1 MSLTFNVIGRSV
13 FIENSGWLLLPS
25 VIFSVLLFFIGF
37 QGYLQNHTVYELKKD
52 ENLDLV
58 SESKLW
64 NTSELKNKVIDLFEK
79 EKIYTDSDLKITQIS
94 LKLHTNRTYISKL
107 INNEFK
113 VSFNDFVNQYRVEE
127 AKILLEK
134 DTQQRYSLSYISE
147 TAGFGSLS
155 SFIRIFKDHSG
166 KTPGQYRDALKRKN

>member
-1 MSLTFNVIGRSV
+1 M
-13 FIENSGWLLLPS
+13 
-25 VIFSVLLFFIGF
+25 
-37 QGYLQNHTVYELKKD
+37 QNHTVYELKKD

-58 SESKLW
+58 SDTKSW
-64 NTSELKNKVIDLFEK
+64 NTEQLKNKVIDLFEK
-79 EKIYTDSDLKITQIS
+79 EEIYRDSDLKITHLS
-94 LKLHTNRTYISKL
+94 LRLSTNRTYISKL

-113 VSFNDFVNQYRVEE
+113 VTFNDFVNQYRVQE

-155 SFIRIFKDHSG
+155 SFIRIFKEQTG
-166 KTPGQYRDALKRKN
+166 KTPGQYRDSLKKKS